1 MSWFLPGA
9 LIILVFLVMML
20 QSYLQ
25 EVGTCG
31 KFLIQN
37 PQQKS
42 FSEDDEEGA

>member
-20 QSYLQ
+20 QSFLQ

-31 KFLIQN
+31 KTVIQN
-37 PQQKS
+37 SEQKT
-42 FSEDDEEGA
+42 FSEDGEEGA